1 MCLAHYKPSSARTR
15 SVHAIV
21 LGGVFRVGARGRPDP
36 VVPVRRWCWWQETG
50 FKWAVSNLRNGFG
63 AVFADDMGLGKTIQS
78 IAVVLH
84 LAPDNTLPTLVVA
97 PSALLSN
104 WEAELRRFAP
114 SLRVHTFHGAGRS
127 LARVPTG
134 ASGRSSSDS
143 AAASGGSK
151 RRRVADEA
159 GFHVVLTS
167 YGLVKRDEELA
178 RRRWSCVVID
188 ESQTIKNPNAGVSK
202 AVKSVASRCRYRI
215 ALSGT
220 PVENCLSE
228 LWSVFDFAVVRAT
241 AALPGCTKQARL
253 VVSRG

>member
-1 MCLAHYKPSSARTR
+1 MRAPKRL
-15 SVHAIV
+15 
-21 LGGVFRVGARGRPDP
+21 L
-36 VVPVRRWCWWQETG
+36 RRRLLQETG

-114 SLRVHTFHGAGRS
+114 SLRVHTYHGSNRS
-127 LARVPTG
+127 LAHVPTG
-134 ASGRSSSDS
+134 ATSKGSRGTG
-143 AAASGGSK
+143 AGATASGSNK
-151 RRRVADEA
+151 RRRVADGA
-159 GFHVVLTS
+159 GSHVVLTS
-167 YGLVKRDEELA
+167 YGLVKRDAALA
-178 RRRWSCVVID
+178 SRRWSCVVID
-188 ESQTIKNPNAGVSK
+188 ESQTIKNPNAGVTK
-202 AVKSVASRCRYRI
+202 AIKSVASRCRYRI

-228 LWSVFDFAVVRAT
+228 LWSVFDFAVVR
-241 AALPGCTKQARL
+241 RW
-253 VVSRG
+253 